1 MGHYAARD
9 GVEGYL
15 ADDGTFHPNRTIN
28 GRVIPGYNDAL
39 AANKSRLAFQKAQS
53 LERSLADDQHNL
65 SKQYQGVNFSKALRG
80 LFGQGGSLDPMLAGI
95 DAAQETNKGQLYN
108 QRRIVDQGRVAQGLP
123 PLYNWKG
130 GLNPPVSETEAPPV
144 VDPAARNVTQVT
156 PGWRDRDHEYLAQL
170 QQHTPYWER
179 EENAAINAATLA
191 NEDRTDGTLRVTS
204 DMEGYE
210 DRADIQAWLAA
221 ASPEMKENFLA
232 NRARKAEAGLL
243 KPNPNFTPA
252 EVSAEDIDAHIADYG
267 GGRSEEAAR
276 DYLSGEG
283 TEWDTGMRVDES
295 QSPIP
300 SQAEELS
307 RALAKQRKWEEQQ
320 LGHGPNVYAATEG
333 PVTLE
338 SFQPY
343 ASEKPMGDAQ
353 SMFYQYQDLYGDQGM
368 TEADAF
374 AIATGQ
380 RPELSAGQ
388 FKEFNAV
395 KNKLLED
402 AARLRGRQ

>member
-1 MGHYAARD
+1 MADSNNWVVVDATSLGYPGEKRWYNKTT
-9 GVEGYL
+9 GEYRLSREGYFDPAGGTGSPSDMRAIGNVFNGL
-15 ADDGTFHPNRTIN
+15 WQGVSDHFDPTSAKYQKPVSNYDIHQGADLNPAVYLDGT
-28 GRVIPGYNDAL
+28 GG
-39 AANKSRLAFQKAQS
+39 
-53 LERSLADDQHNL
+53 NL
-65 SKQYQGVNFSKALRG
+65 
-80 LFGQGGSLDPMLAGI
+80 D
-95 DAAQETNKGQLYN
+95 
-108 QRRIVDQGRVAQGLP
+108 
-123 PLYNWKG
+123 
-130 GLNPPVSETEAPPV
+130 
-144 VDPAARNVTQVT
+144 RNVTQVT
-156 PGWRDRDHEYLAQL
+156 PAPRARDAAYIEMA
-170 QQHTPYWER
+170 QQHDPDYWSR

-191 NEDRTDGTLRVTS
+191 NADRTDGTLRVTS

-221 ASPEMKENFLA
+221 NPGMKENFLA

-276 DYLSGEG
+276 DYLSGKG
-283 TEWDTGMRVDES
+283 TEWNTDMGVGEE

-300 SQAEELS
+300 NQSEEVS
-307 RALAKQRKWEEQQ
+307 RALAQQQEWEKQQ
-320 LGHGPNVYAATEG
+320 LGHGPDVYAATEG